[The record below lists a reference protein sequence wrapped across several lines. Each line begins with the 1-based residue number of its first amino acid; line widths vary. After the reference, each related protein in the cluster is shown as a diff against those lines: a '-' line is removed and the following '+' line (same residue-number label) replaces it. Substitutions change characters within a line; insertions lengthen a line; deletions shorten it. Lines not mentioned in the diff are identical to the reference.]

1 MAYESCKDSSEA
13 QVLSSSVSAIGLMA
27 VLIPIPACAMASASV
42 RSFFTVPGNI
52 SRAYFIAFPGK
63 VSNIDPFR
71 APPVHD
77 KRAYVVLLVH
87 N

>member
-1 MAYESCKDSSEA
+1 VAYKSCKDSSET
-13 QVLSSSVSAIGLMA
+13 QVLRSSVSAIGLMA
-27 VLIPIPACAMASASV
+27 VLIPIPTCAMRSVSA
-42 RSFFTVPGNI
+42 RSLLAVPGNI

-77 KRAYVVLLVH
+77 KRADVILLVH